1 MCLRPRVVPAF
12 KEKQG
17 KEGTGV
23 VGSDVPDALA
33 TTPLISHNICTREV
47 NHRSFYKGL

>member
-17 KEGTGV
+17 MEGTGV
-23 VGSDVPDALA
+23 VGSDVPDASA
-33 TTPLISHNICTREV
+33 TAPLISHHVCTREG
-47 NHRSFYKGL
+47 NHRGFHNGS